1 MMKRMLCTFLLAMA
15 LLAGCSMPEASVFP
29 GVRDSSNVIRLATD
43 FTADSAGYQQLQQFA
58 RLLEEKSDG
67 AWKVQL
73 YQSGQ
78 WGRESSFLD
87 YLRLDCVEMAC
98 MRGQS
103 LADQAPAYAVYGL
116 PYLFSSPQE
125 AAGYMQGFKG
135 AEALAVLPAP
145 WKGISL
151 VNDGYL
157 YLLEENGMRSWESFS
172 ALKKRAQVKGFLEGT
187 FITASQAYYQLHVV
201 LAQQSWWDGL
211 HEDTQQWITEAMQ
224 ESLQW
229 SWQQPVSTDQQA
241 ALLTLGVS
249 CQPLNAEIEHYYQN
263 LLGREREAY
272 FAQNVDELTVQWRPN
287 VSSEQGTG
295 EVLP

>member
-1 MMKRMLCTFLLAMA
+1 MKRVLFTFLLTV
-15 LLAGCSMPEASVFP
+15 LLTGCSLPEHASFT
-29 GVRDSSNVIRLATD
+29 GVKETASVIRLATD
-43 FTADSAGYQQLQQFA
+43 FTEDSAGYQQLQQFA
-58 RLLEEKSDG
+58 QLLEKKSDG
-67 AWKVQL
+67 SWKVKL
-73 YQSGQ
+73 YQTGQ

-87 YLRLDCVEMAC
+87 YLRLDCVEMVC
-98 MRGQS
+98 LRGQS
-103 LADQAPAYAVYGL
+103 LAGQAPAYAVYGL

-135 AEALAVLPAP
+135 TEALAVLPAL
-145 WKGISL
+145 WKGMGL

-172 ALKKRAQVKGFLEGT
+172 ALKKRAQVKGFVEDT
-187 FITASQAYYQLHVV
+187 VITASQAYYQLHVV
-201 LAQQSWWDGL
+201 LTQQSFWDGL
-211 HEDTQQWITEAMQ
+211 QEDTQRWITEAMQ

-229 SWQQPVSTDQQA
+229 SWQQPVATDQQA
-241 ALLTLGVS
+241 ALLTLGVN
-249 CQPLNAEIEHYYQN
+249 CQPLNGEIEHYYQN

-272 FAQNVDELTVQWRPN
+272 FAQNVDGLTVQWRPI